1 MLRYLELRVTDRH
14 SFVPVCV
21 LDSKCVL
28 IFFCFFE
35 VHHIFV
41 LLARARVPP
50 LVRRA
55 HICTLRDVQKEHPI
69 CTEKDSSVR
78 AVHKRARA
86 AKTFF
91 SWAAFQR
98 FTLFTHFFHFPS
110 LFFRL
115 FIYSNDCH
123 STHLCVTRRSDDD
136 WGEIVPRDV
145 EKKSSRRCCRF
156 HRHPSRWDAVSRD
169 VDGTKDEEFVPTPR
183 DRDAVSRSQRT
194 DANDDVQRNREMAG
208 EF

>member
-1 MLRYLELRVTDRH
+1 M
-14 SFVPVCV
+14 

-41 LLARARVPP
+41 LLARARVP
-50 LVRRA
+50 LLWCEEHTFA
-55 HICTLRDVQKEHPI
+55 HSETFKKSTPFALKKIRCYERSTNAHEQQKR
-69 CTEKDSSVR
+69 SSR
-78 AVHKRARA
+78 
-86 AKTFF
+86 
-91 SWAAFQR
+91 AAFQR
-98 FTLFTHFFHFPS
+98 FTLFTHFFHFPFS
-110 LFFRL
+110 VFRL

-145 EKKSSRRCCRF
+145 EKKSSRRCRF

>member
-1 MLRYLELRVTDRH
+1 MR
-14 SFVPVCV
+14 FV
-21 LDSKCVL
+21 
-28 IFFCFFE
+28 FFFVFFE
-35 VHHIFV
+35 VHQIFV

-50 LVRRA
+50 LVRREYPFA
-55 HICTLRDVQKEHPI
+55 YSETFKKSTPPFALKKIRCVTSGPQTRTNEQQKL
-69 CTEKDSSVR
+69 SSR
-78 AVHKRARA
+78 
-86 AKTFF
+86 
-91 SWAAFQR
+91 AAFQCS
-98 FTLFTHFFHFPS
+98 TLFTHFFHFPFS
-110 LFFRL
+110 VFRL

-123 STHLCVTRRSDDD
+123 STHLCITRRSDD

-145 EKKSSRRCCRF
+145 EKKSSRRCRF
-156 HRHPSRWDAVSRD
+156 HRHPSRWDAFSRD